1 MFFSVVISILAR
13 VQYGKQR
20 ISRGEHPA
28 GILKEACVGTWFYPS
43 LVTYSVLIR
52 LSRFFRGRGGGG
64 DIYVGGF

>member
-20 ISRGEHPA
+20 ITRGEHPA

-52 LSRFFRGRGGGG
+52 LSRFFRGRGIFPRKFGP
-64 DIYVGGF
+64 